1 MRFRG
6 KSNHNRRPNKTSRV
20 EAIFVVVVEY
30 YYLLALI
37 INVAVNANIHVL
49 FPK

>member
-6 KSNHNRRPNKTSRV
+6 KSNHKRRPNKTSGV
-20 EAIFVVVVEY
+20 EAIFVVVVGY
-30 YYLLALI
+30 YYLLPLI
-37 INVAVNANIHVL
+37 INVAVNANIHV